1 MNLRLI
7 ATTAFGVEAVCKR
20 EIEALGYSIVS
31 TENGKI
37 TYLSDETGLVK
48 SNLWLRTADRVFV
61 EIGSFKAV
69 TFDELFEQT
78 HQLPWEEWIDETGAF
93 PVNGTSVKSTLFSL
107 SDCQAIIKK
116 AIVTRL
122 KSHYHQEWFDES
134 GPLYPVRFTIYND
147 IVTLMIDTSGES
159 LHKRGYRKEAI
170 TAPLKE
176 TLAASMV
183 LLSYW
188 RNDRTLV
195 DYFCGSGTI
204 LIEAALIGRNI
215 APGLYRDFNAC
226 HWPRLKASLWD
237 QERLRAKLAQKPSG
251 SLSLKGFDI
260 DSHVIEKAKKNADYA
275 GVINDITFAVQD
287 FLKPIFV
294 EPYGIWISNPPYGD
308 RLEKDT
314 DLEPLYRVITKRIDS
329 WSTWSIYLLTP
340 KQEYMMKI
348 KRPIGRKRKF
358 YNGNIETN
366 YYQFYGPN
374 PHKLND

>member
-61 EIGSFKAV
+61 EIGSFKAI
-69 TFDELFEQT
+69 TFDELFEKTQR
-78 HQLPWEEWIDETGAF
+78 LPWEEWIDETGAF

-116 AIVTRL
+116 AVVTRL
-122 KSHYHQEWFDES
+122 KSHYHQEWFDET
-134 GPLYPVRFTIYND
+134 GPTYPIRFTLYND

-170 TAPLKE
+170 AAPLKE

-226 HWPRLKASLWD
+226 HWPCLKTSLWD
-237 QERLRAKLAQKPSG
+237 QERLRAKLAQNPSG

-260 DSHVIEKAKKNADYA
+260 DPDVIEKAKKNANYA
-275 GVINDITFAVQD
+275 GVKNDITFAVQD